1 MAASPAKVR
10 QARSFLR
17 RRGISSNQIS
27 PRKFANS
34 SEESNRNFSELLRFL
49 GRVLDENKPES
60 RQRQEDISAA
70 ARAENK

>member
-1 MAASPAKVR
+1 M
-10 QARSFLR
+10 R
-17 RRGISSNQIS
+17 RRGISSAQIS

-34 SEESNRNFSELLRFL
+34 SEESGKNFSALLKFL

-70 ARAENK
+70 ARAEKK